1 RQTYHLRWQWQKV
14 DLPKKISKRPEDLIR
29 RLCKLNPAEQLGN
42 KKNGITDIKKHKWFQ
57 GFNWEGLRRQKLM
70 SPLRRELKGP
80 LDHSHFDMFPPELG
94 EPPDE
99 FSDWDK
105 DF

>member
-1 RQTYHLRWQWQKV
+1 MYHTTV
-14 DLPKKISKRPEDLIR
+14 SPPFTGCDPIR
-29 RLCKLNPAEQLGN
+29 IYTNE
-42 KKNGITDIKKHKWFQ
+42 WFQ